1 MQPLPFVAHS
11 IALTCK
17 LDVITSTVSPRS
29 IQLARR
35 PYSCRSRRL
44 AANLEMPKPMIVSF
58 IIFLFLL
65 LTSQVSDAFSFKSAP
80 RFLNEYAKPRTR
92 KHSYRYETRNFSQTL
107 DHFSFSYHPKFQQRY
122 LISTENWIGPA
133 RMGPIFFYCGNE
145 GDIEWF
151 AANTGFVWEV
161 APRFGA
167 MVVFPEVSNI
177 YLCFLFSDI
186 LFV

>member
-1 MQPLPFVAHS
+1 
-11 IALTCK
+11 
-17 LDVITSTVSPRS
+17 
-29 IQLARR
+29 
-35 PYSCRSRRL
+35 
-44 AANLEMPKPMIVSF
+44 MIVSL
-58 IIFLFLL
+58 IISLFLL
-65 LTSQVSDAFSFKSAP
+65 LTSQVSDAFFFKPVP

-92 KHSYRYETRNFSQTL
+92 RNLYRYETRNFSQTL

-167 MVVFPEVSNI
+167 MVVFPEVSNL
-177 YLCFLFSDI
+177 YLCFLFTDH
-186 LFV
+186 FFF